1 MTKMCGNTWRLLT
14 LPCILLA
21 LLLVGSPEFP
31 ALDRALAMAFSPAP
45 VAPPAIEAEGE
56 VPQPPAPDRA
66 SPPATRRGIIVP
78 LYLSFAALQALDV
91 HSTMAALER
100 GGTRESNPVM
110 AGVVGTPAA
119 FIALK
124 AATGAGIIYL
134 TERVRARSRTTAVIM
149 LTAFNSLYA
158 AVVARNYRLAAR

>member
-1 MTKMCGNTWRLLT
+1 MSGNLWRLLT

-21 LLLVGSPEFP
+21 LLLVGTPEFP
-31 ALDRALAMAFSPAP
+31 ALKRALAMAFAPAS
-45 VAPPAIEAEGE
+45 APPRPAAQADREARR
-56 VPQPPAPDRA
+56 PPARE
-66 SPPATRRGIIVP
+66 ATSAATRRRGIIVP

-100 GGTRESNPVM
+100 GGTRESNPLM
-110 AGVVGTPAA
+110 AGVVGRPAA
-119 FIALK
+119 FVALK

-149 LTAFNSLYA
+149 MAAFNSLYA
-158 AVVARNYRLAAR
+158 TIVARNYQLADR